1 MDATPVLD
9 PNKVPEILRPAIPY
23 AQRWG
28 YEETFNVNDDFW
40 LGKEKWLAMLD
51 TLRFAATH
59 DIPAME
65 NARLAI
71 GPRNRVSDDMLEEY
85 DALTMFFMRLEEI
98 GMIVSGKEKY
108 RLLGYLEESEHKPDV
123 LINRFLLR
131 DAQMSMTDHVITLE
145 MSAWMMND
153 ERRPFTLR
161 LLDVRKVELESKI
174 GSALTLKEWLT
185 YAFTLR
191 WPEEFIFPERRHCH
205 IDTDRFLLKAEY
217 GEVEIE
223 KDW

>member
-28 YEETFNVNDDFW
+28 YEETFNVDDDFW
-40 LGKEKWLAMLD
+40 LGKDKWLAMLD
-51 TLRFAATH
+51 TLQFAATH
-59 DIPAME
+59 DIRAME
-65 NARLAI
+65 QVLSSMGNYDTIPTEVR
-71 GPRNRVSDDMLEEY
+71 EEFV
-85 DALTMFFMRLEEI
+85 ALNKFFVRLEEI

-131 DAQMSMTDHVITLE
+131 DAHMRMADHVIRLE

-161 LLDVRKVELESKI
+161 LLDVRKVEMESKD
-174 GSALTLKEWLT
+174 GSVLKARDWLT

-191 WPEEFIFPERRHCH
+191 WPEEFIFPESRHCH